1 MNFGSFFLKEPG
13 TFPTEPVGVPWGEE
27 VVDLAMSG
35 SHFTFSGLST
45 PQAAYVRQRYGDFL
59 GAPSSCDMP
68 PVPTQLFRAAPEDFR
83 PFTQRGWTYTLDRDY
98 GPNRVRIAGLELLAM
113 LDWSPHLSAALWSA
127 TETTPGFN
135 LVFDNVFRMVSAYAL
150 LARGGVLLHSA
161 GVSDDHWAWIGF
173 GHSGAGKSTL
183 SGLALEAG
191 HRVLSDDLNALRRED
206 GCWLAQRVP
215 FAGELGPTHGDDRSY
230 PVAGI
235 CRLAKGPAHQLR
247 PLARPEALAAL
258 VGSAPY
264 VNQDPYRVL
273 DLMASLEALV
283 RALDCH
289 DLTFRKDAGFWPL
302 LAAAARTQRPPLS
315 PPPSLE
321 ANHD

>member
-1 MNFGSFFLKEPG
+1 MNFGSFFLKEPEQ
-13 TFPTEPVGVPWGEE
+13 FPAAPLGDPWGEE
-27 VVDLAMSG
+27 VVGLTLSG
-35 SHFTFSGLST
+35 THFTFTGLSLR
-45 PQAAYVRQRYGDFL
+45 QAAYVRQRYGDFVVA
-59 GAPSSCDMP
+59 AP
-68 PVPTQLFRAAPEDFR
+68 VAAALAIPTRIFRADPGDFS
-83 PFTQRGWTYTLDRDY
+83 PFDQRGWTYTLDRDY
-98 GPNRVRIAGLELLAM
+98 GPRRIRIAGLELMAM

-135 LVFDNVFRMVSAYAL
+135 LVFDNVFRLVSAYAL

-161 GVSDDHWAWIGF
+161 GVSDGTWAWIGF

-183 SGLALEAG
+183 SGLALDAG
-191 HRVLSDDLNALRRED
+191 QRVLSDDLNALRHED
-206 GCWLAQRVP
+206 GQWLAQRVP

-230 PVAGI
+230 PIAGL
-235 CRLAKGPAHQLR
+235 CRLAKGAEHRLA

-273 DLMASLEALV
+273 ALMTSLESLL

-302 LAAAARTQRPPLS
+302 LAAAARPQRPPPS

-321 ANHD
+321 AIHD